1 MPGLKSRRLAGGFHS
16 IIPEGPVLSLPPRR
30 RSAIAFLIDLYVTRA
45 PSSAVPVSPSSHS
58 PPPPPLVPSSPPPPL
73 ISPLSTG
80 SSELSRNNPVPACQ
94 QKAALLPLG
103 LVEALDSTIK
113 STIAGRKREEEAK
126 HLDAPRPCPL
136 DSGSDPRSTS
146 SSSFPFLALS
156 EALEL
161 FVPPVPGI
169 PAGHW
174 WWWSSVQIVNFH
186 QC

>member
-45 PSSAVPVSPSSHS
+45 PSSSVPVSPSSHS

-113 STIAGRKREEEAK
+113 STIA
-126 HLDAPRPCPL
+126 
-136 DSGSDPRSTS
+136 
-146 SSSFPFLALS
+146 